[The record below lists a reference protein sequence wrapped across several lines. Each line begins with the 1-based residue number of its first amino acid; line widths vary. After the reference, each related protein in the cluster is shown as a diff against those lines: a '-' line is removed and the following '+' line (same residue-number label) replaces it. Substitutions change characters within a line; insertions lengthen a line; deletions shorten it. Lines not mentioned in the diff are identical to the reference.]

1 MKRQSLTHIINQ
13 VFSDVQ
19 IVTSFNIDM
28 HIEFILFK
36 TDLQEYF
43 LLWLPVTLDT
53 CVIFP
58 VKMNVARLVNEFQAV
73 PLQNR
78 ITYVLEHFISS
89 DFHDVDQTESIY
101 LQKRINHG
109 LHH

>member
-1 MKRQSLTHIINQ
+1 MKRQSLTHIINE
-13 VFSDVQ
+13 VFSGVQ
-19 IVTSFNIDM
+19 VVTSFNVDM

-53 CVIFP
+53 CIIFP
-58 VKMNVARLVNEFQAV
+58 VKMKIEQLIKEFQAV
-73 PLQNR
+73 SLQQR
-78 ITYVLEHFISS
+78 ITYILEHFICT
-89 DFHDVDQTESIY
+89 DFHDVDQAESIY
-101 LQKRINHG
+101 LQKRINYG